1 MLKGKTVLITGASAG
16 IGKACAEVF
25 AAEGCNLILMAR
37 RKEALETLS
46 TELQKNHIFKFTNL
60 QCDVRNREQ
69 VEIVLNSLP
78 PDWKKIDVL
87 INNAGL
93 ARGIEKL
100 HEGLVEDWEE
110 MIDTNIKGVLYISRT
125 VIPWMASRGE
135 GLIIN
140 IGSLAGNEIYPGG
153 AVYCGTKHALKAIS
167 KGMAI
172 DLNGTGV
179 RVCNLEPGLV
189 ETEFSNV
196 RFHGDKE
203 RADNVYKGYTP
214 LAGKD
219 VAEAALFI
227 ASRPPHV
234 MVQNMLITPSD
245 QASAFVLH
253 KKQL

>member
-16 IGKACAEVF
+16 IGKALAEVF
-25 AAEGCNLILMAR
+25 AAESCSLILLAR
-37 RKEALETLS
+37 RGEALENLTS
-46 TELQKNHIFKFTNL
+46 ELQKEHIFKFINL
-60 QCDVRNREQ
+60 PCDVRNRDDVNNALE
-69 VEIVLNSLP
+69 SLP
-78 PDWKKIDVL
+78 LEWKNIDIL

-93 ARGIEKL
+93 SRGLEKL

-125 VIPWMASRGE
+125 VIPWMVARGQ

-189 ETEFSNV
+189 ETEFSLV

-203 RADNVYKGYTP
+203 RADSIYKGYTP
-214 LAGKD
+214 LTGKD
-219 VAEAALFI
+219 IAEAALFI
-227 ASRPPHV
+227 ATRPPHV
-234 MVQNMLITPSD
+234 MVQSMLVTPTD
-245 QASAFVLH
+245 QASAFVLN
-253 KKQL
+253 KR